1 MPDAHGWGTDRVV
14 WTALVAVPTVDVS
27 QGRFEDA
34 EHWLDRADEVVP
46 DLEPAIALMRK
57 LARGRLHLARG
68 RLEDAAAAF
77 RAGARLESLAAV
89 PLFMTAP
96 ARRLLAQTQMR
107 LGDMAGARETLAELD
122 EGDSDSD
129 MARTALAHAHT
140 SPRAAPGRGRLLV
153 ETLLLDAHAHDLLGE
168 AQAAQS
174 DVERAL
180 ELAEPN
186 RLIWPFVVTPARD
199 LLEHHPRHSTAHGAL
214 LNDVLN
220 VLAGATAPA
229 RDGEIA
235 PLDEDL
241 STSELRVL
249 RYLPANLSLPEI
261 ASELFLSSHTVKT
274 HVRHI
279 YSKLACTAAPK
290 LSSAPANRASPW

>member
-14 WTALVAVPTVDVS
+14 WTALVAVPTVDVW

-34 EHWLDRADEVVP
+34 KHWLDRADEVVRP
-46 DLEPAIALMRK
+46 DLEPAIALMRQ

-77 RAGARLESLAAV
+77 RAGARLESLAAA

-140 SPRAAPGRGRLLV
+140 SPRAAPGRG
-153 ETLLLDAHAHDLLGE
+153 
-168 AQAAQS
+168 S
-174 DVERAL
+174 M
-180 ELAEPN
+180 
-186 RLIWPFVVTPARD
+186 
-199 LLEHHPRHSTAHGAL
+199 S
-214 LNDVLN
+214 
-220 VLAGATAPA
+220 
-229 RDGEIA
+229 
-235 PLDEDL
+235 
-241 STSELRVL
+241 SLR
-249 RYLPANLSLPEI
+249 SW
-261 ASELFLSSHTVKT
+261 TVPS
-274 HVRHI
+274 VR
-279 YSKLACTAAPK
+279 
-290 LSSAPANRASPW
+290 